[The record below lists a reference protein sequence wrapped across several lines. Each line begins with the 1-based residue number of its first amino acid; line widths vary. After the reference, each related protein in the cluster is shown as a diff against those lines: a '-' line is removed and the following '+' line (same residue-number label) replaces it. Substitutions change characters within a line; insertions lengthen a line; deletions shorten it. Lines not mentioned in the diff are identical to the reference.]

1 MNNWKDIQAVL
12 LSRTSIVVV
21 EMVIVSLVTFLNFA
35 VIVRLTSLEIVGLWV
50 LMSSILG
57 ISRAADIWSR
67 GVSGY
72 VAQARGEQG
81 DSVAVSY
88 VTTAAISGAAGY
100 IMVICIALPALYF
113 ATPLLVDKQYH
124 GLIRNMLPLM
134 AIGFWLMSMSTI
146 YQLGFLGFMAPIY
159 KAIQTISGSVVFLAL
174 TILLAPKYGLIGL
187 LVAQVI
193 QALFMLTFAIL
204 VFHKILAPVENLK
217 LWDTEKF
224 KSLAI
229 FGTGATGIGL
239 LQVLTEPIIRLVAN
253 YFGGLAV
260 VTIVDFTSRLIQI
273 VRNMVG
279 ALGQNLIPSFASQT
293 RAPQDEQVNYFR
305 TSMDIVFC
313 LSLTFLTAAIGISP
327 LLGMLVLDLNDASIP
342 QITSILAIG
351 WLTNLIASPA
361 YFFLFGRRRVGPL
374 LQSQLIMVIG
384 MIVFS
389 IIGGVL
395 NGLMAALLGSMIGV
409 LISSV
414 YIVMASSKIIAPE
427 ESLFHWIKP
436 IHFPLM
442 GSFLLSIVLANAR
455 WELMEF
461 FAVSPI
467 QADIS
472 IALLTVFSIFLFFPY
487 KKFLLML
494 KQLDSDL
501 SNDLG

>member
-1 MNNWKDIQAVL
+1 MNNWKDIQAAL

-57 ISRAADIWSR
+57 MSRAADIWSR

-81 DSVAVSY
+81 DSAAVSY

-100 IMVICIALPALYF
+100 IMVICVALPALYF
-113 ATPLLVDKQYH
+113 ATPLLVDNQYH

-159 KAIQTISGSVVFLAL
+159 KAIQTISGSVIFLGL
-174 TILLAPKYGLIGL
+174 TILLAPEYGLIGL
-187 LVAQVI
+187 LVAQTI
-193 QALFMLTFAIL
+193 QALFMLIFAIF
-204 VFHKILAPVENLK
+204 VFHKILAPVEHLK

-239 LQVLTEPIIRLVAN
+239 LQVITEPIIRLAAN

-260 VTIVDFTSRLIQI
+260 VAIVDFSSRLVQI
-273 VRNMVG
+273 VRNIVG
-279 ALGQNLIPSFASQT
+279 SLGQNLVPSFASLAGAHQHDQA
-293 RAPQDEQVNYFR
+293 RYFKACV
-305 TSMDIVFC
+305 DIIFYLSVA
-313 LSLTFLTAAIGISP
+313 SLTGVVGTSP
-327 LLGMLVLDLNDASIP
+327 LLGLLVLDLNNGSVQ
-342 QITSILAIG
+342 QITSIFAVG

-361 YFFLFGRRRVGPL
+361 YFFLFGRRRIGL
-374 LQSQLIMVIG
+374 LLKSQMTMVIG

-409 LISSV
+409 LMSSV
-414 YIVMASSKIIAPE
+414 YIVTATSKIIAPGD
-427 ESLFHWIKP
+427 SLLRWVST
-436 IHFPLM
+436 IHLPLM
-442 GSFLLSIVLANAR
+442 GSFLFSIVLVNAR
-455 WELMEF
+455 LELMEF
-461 FAVSPI
+461 FAASPI
-467 QADIS
+467 QTNIS
-472 IALLTVFSIFLFFPY
+472 IALLTIFPIFLCFPY
-487 KKFLLML
+487 KKFLLL
-494 KQLDSDL
+494 VKQLDSDHA
-501 SNDLG
+501 SELG